1 MSLFRPAL
9 AAALA
14 AAALTAACA
23 PPLPKGVDPAVLQN
37 AVEVAIGDP
46 NTCVLVGQ
54 AGTGRVVWTYGNPGV
69 CEKVWP
75 ACNGTDAR
83 AAGALLKAAGREG
96 TVIQAS
102 CPSNP
107 DRSRS
112 VAWAAGPVPGQ
123 PDLVFTAVMEGT
135 NTPPGV
141 VVSDKLRGAFERAG
155 LTPASVSSR

>member
-14 AAALTAACA
+14 TATLTTACA

-37 AVEVAIGDP
+37 AVELAIGDP

-83 AAGALLKAAGREG
+83 TIGALLKAAGREG
-96 TVIQAS
+96 AVIQAS

-123 PDLVFTAVMEGT
+123 PDLVFTAVMEGAR
-135 NTPPGV
+135 TPPGV

-155 LTPASVSSR
+155 LTPAS

>member
-9 AAALA
+9 AAAFA
-14 AAALTAACA
+14 AVGLTAACA
-23 PPLPKGVDPAVLQN
+23 PPLPKGVDPLMLEQAVG
-37 AVEVAIGDP
+37 EAIGDP

-54 AGTGRVVWTYGNPGV
+54 AGSGRVVWTYGSPGV
-69 CEKVWP
+69 CGKVWP

-83 AAGALLKAAGREG
+83 DVGALLKAAGREG
-96 TVIQAS
+96 AVIQAS
-102 CPSNP
+102 CPSNR

-123 PDLVFTAVMEGT
+123 PDLVFPAVMEGAT
-135 NTPPGV
+135 TPPGV

-155 LTPASVSSR
+155 LTPAS